1 MEMENLKKL
10 AVDTYNGVQT
20 AFSQGEDPN
29 TIIRNAFIAAN
40 NGSTKMDFDAD
51 NSKVF
56 ALLKELIPATV
67 LMGLPDSNP
76 IFAYAET
83 KNGAL
88 GDKPEFE
95 IESNDLYTVS
105 TIAAGNASIR
115 RQRALGGRTL
125 TLTPQWR
132 AIKIYEELDLIL
144 SGRIDWVKF
153 VNRVSQSFIYEIN
166 LEIASAFTS
175 IFNNVAA
182 TERTNGTA
190 SEASMLNL
198 VERIEMLN
206 PGKTAVILGT
216 KIALRKFNIDTNY
229 IGTEIKSD
237 MYNTGRYGKLNGTE
251 CIEIKNAL
259 KADGKTKVLR
269 DDEVYVIAADDK
281 FIKFYQEGEARVKA
295 TEELENADFTQE
307 YTVLE
312 KWAVSVVMSNKLGV
326 YRITG

>member
-29 TIIRNAFIAAN
+29 AVIRNALVAAN
-40 NGSTKMDFDAD
+40 NGSTKMDIDAD
-51 NSKVF
+51 NTKVF
-56 ALLKELIPATV
+56 ALLRELIPATV
-67 LMGLPDSNP
+67 LEGLPESNP
-76 IFAYAET
+76 IFKYAET

-95 IESNDLYTVS
+95 IESDSLYTVS

-115 RQRALGGRTL
+115 RQRALSGKTL

-144 SGRIDWVKF
+144 AGRIDWVKF
-153 VNRVSQSFIYEIN
+153 VNRVSQSFVYEIN
-166 LEIASAFTS
+166 NEIATAFTG

-182 TERTNGTA
+182 TERANGTA
-190 SEASMLNL
+190 AEATMLNL

-216 KIALRKFNIDTNY
+216 KIALRKFNVDTKY
-229 IGTEIKSD
+229 IGETIKND
-237 MYNTGRYGKLNGTE
+237 MYNTGFYGKLNGTD
-251 CIEIKNAL
+251 CIELKNAL
-259 KADGKTKVLR
+259 KADGATKVLR
-269 DDEVYVIAADDK
+269 DDEVYVIATDDK
-281 FIKFYQEGEARVKA
+281 FIKFYTEGDARIKA
-295 TEELENADFTQE
+295 TEALENSDFTQE
-307 YTVLE
+307 YTVLN
-312 KWAVSVVMSNKLGV
+312 KWAVSVVMSSKLGV